1 MFMGLFWL
9 QNGREVLSS
18 ASQVGNIYEY
28 LYVWIYSIR
37 ILHWTLDRC
46 NVHWAVDIG
55 QWSLDSGHWTV
66 GRRMK
71 WRSSLPAYK
80 LSTACRVDCS
90 RHLISIFI
98 KQAEKRTSWEGHK
111 LCTKLTW
118 WHDYMMSHRWHDDMM
133 AWLRAKMPQVR
144 KFDWLTYSQG

>member
-1 MFMGLFWL
+1 MV
-9 QNGREVLSS
+9 GRYSRLPAKWATYMS
-18 ASQVGNIYEY
+18 IYMCEY
-28 LYVWIYSIR
+28 ILYVFCTG
-37 ILHWTLDRC
+37 HWTDAMCTGQWTLGSRQ
-46 NVHWAVDIG
+46 WAVG
-55 QWSLDSGHWTV
+55 SGHWTV